1 MGKQIIL
8 IILALVMVGA
18 SSVYA
23 PGWKLDNGTATYYGE
38 RFHGRKTASG
48 EVFDMNKITAAHPR
62 IPLGFVVRV
71 TNKANGKSVD
81 VRINDRGPYTC
92 EPKDH
97 ISLPGGG
104 RDCRKWIPRSDRFI
118 DLSKASFD
126 AICETCDWPMKVSL
140 ESVQKNAGQ

>member
-81 VRINDRGPYTC
+81 VRINDRGPLTAT
-92 EPKDH
+92 
-97 ISLPGGG
+97 S
-104 RDCRKWIPRSDRFI
+104 
-118 DLSKASFD
+118 
-126 AICETCDWPMKVSL
+126 ICFL
-140 ESVQKNAGQ
+140 N